1 MDPDIAFLQ
10 EAMAPPPDLV
20 DPARLVGLS
29 QDWKWASLLYCPRLE
44 LREGKL
50 LWGLREH
57 GRVVFAEATAGDRDL
72 CLVSLHAWTTP
83 AVVPHLNAIFDQL
96 EELIKERSFVIAGD
110 FNSCRFA
117 DRVWP
122 GYGHLKFFERIEA
135 NGMVNCHWRRNG
147 REDRTFFFLLVRYH
161 GWYSAQLRAT
171 SA

>member
-29 QDWKWASLLYCPRLE
+29 QDWKWS
-44 LREGKL
+44 
-50 LWGLREH
+50 
-57 GRVVFAEATAGDRDL
+57 F
-72 CLVSLHAWTTP
+72 LVSLHAWTTP